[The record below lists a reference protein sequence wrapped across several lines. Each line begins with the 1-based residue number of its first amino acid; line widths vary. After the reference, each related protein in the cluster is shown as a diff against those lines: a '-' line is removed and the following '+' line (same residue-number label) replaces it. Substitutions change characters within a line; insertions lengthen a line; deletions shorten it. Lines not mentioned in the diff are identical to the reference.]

1 LKNDILKIG
10 TDWRQFDG
18 ELNSMNLKEFN
29 QYTNFKFNIEAYQE
43 QNSLSCEDMEAII
56 RSPDRSKTYL

>member
-1 LKNDILKIG
+1 
-10 TDWRQFDG
+10 
-18 ELNSMNLKEFN
+18 MNLKEFN